1 MERILRLGDVGL
13 DVRHLQQQLNHH
25 GATPRLTEDGHFG
38 PLTEA
43 AVRVAQRRFGLV
55 VDGIAGPKTL
65 ATLAAGDRPANLLT
79 EGDLER
85 AAAAL
90 DVPLAAVKAVNEV
103 ESRGLGFLADGRPV
117 ILFERHIMHRRL
129 ALAGIAPDVY
139 VDSMPQIVNTR
150 RGGYLGGAA
159 EHRRLDQ
166 ARTLHAPSAIESASW
181 GLFQI
186 MGFHW
191 ELLGYDSAAQ
201 YEACMRH
208 SEGKQLDAFVRFI
221 IANPNLH
228 TALRDRKWARFAAG
242 YNGPAYK
249 DNNYDVRLAR
259 AYSRHAA
266 NLETV

>member
-1 MERILRLGDVGL
+1 MNVLRLGAVGL
-13 DVRHLQQQLNHH
+13 PVRHLQQQLNHH
-25 GATPRLTEDGHFG
+25 GATPRLAEDGHFG
-38 PLTEA
+38 PITES
-43 AVRVAQRRFGLV
+43 AVRAAQRRFGLV

-65 ATLAAGDRPANLLT
+65 AALALGHRPAELLT
-79 EGDLER
+79 ESDLKR
-85 AAAAL
+85 AAQAL

-103 ESRGLGFLADGRPV
+103 ESRGTGFLADGRPV

-129 ALAGIAPDVY
+129 AAAGLDAPALAQQHPA
-139 VDSMPQIVNTR
+139 IVSTA

-166 ARTLHAPSAIESASW
+166 ARALHTPSAIESASW

-191 ELLGYDSAAQ
+191 ELLGYDGPAQ
-201 YEACMRH
+201 YEASMRQ

-249 DNNYDVRLAR
+249 DNNYDVRMAR
-259 AYSRHAA
+259 AYRRHAETE
-266 NLETV
+266 LETA